1 MTKEDKPSASFSVE
15 ESRRYKLS
23 VTAVLNENKTLLE
36 IKQSVEDAVENNYD
50 GKQLDAEVIMIKWQN
65 MSTTSSFE
73 MYIGPVQT
81 TKTFDKL
88 SKKIHVIL
96 ENYCELCVEIK
107 DVSCIDS
114 IP

>member
-1 MTKEDKPSASFSVE
+1 MKDKKPSAAFSVE
-15 ESRRYKLS
+15 EAKRYKLS
-23 VTAVLNENKTLLE
+23 VTAELNENKTLLE
-36 IKQSVEDAVENNYD
+36 IKQSIEDAIENNYD
-50 GKQLDAEVIMIKWQN
+50 GRKLDAEVVMIKWQN

-73 MYIGPVQT
+73 VYIGPVQT

-96 ENYCELCVEIK
+96 ENYCDLCIDVQN
-107 DVSCIDS
+107 VSCIDS